1 MKEVLIASAILIIM
15 IIALNYLN
23 KKLMNEIETLK
34 FNLNLTNYEILKT
47 KELLSNITYMYQD
60 KLNKE
65 YAKREALE
73 KRIESL
79 EESVNIL
86 EDKVK
91 QKGLINPSY
100 SELVQF
106 IAEDTT
112 NTRTYVKGK
121 FVCTDFSN
129 TFVANFRNKGYYS
142 CPTELDFKDGA
153 HVIVAVN
160 TTDRGL
166 VYVEPQTD
174 QIVYKIDLGDKY
186 CSLVGWDCYWKI
198 EKISNC
204 FEVMA

>member
-1 MKEVLIASAILIIM
+1 MKEVLIALIILIIM

-34 FNLNLTNYEILKT
+34 FNLNLTNHEILKT
-47 KELLSNITYMYQD
+47 KELLNNITYIYQEE
-60 KLNKE
+60 LNKE

-79 EESVNIL
+79 EENVNIL

-91 QKGLINPSY
+91 QKGLVNPSY
-100 SELVQF
+100 SELIHF

-112 NTRTYVKGK
+112 NTKTYVKGK

-129 TFVANFRNKGYYS
+129 TFIANFRNKGYYS
-142 CPTELDFKDGA
+142 CLAELDFEDKA
-153 HVIVAVN
+153 HAIVAVN

-174 QIVYKIDLGDKY
+174 QIIYKIDLGDNY

-198 EKISNC
+198 EKISSC
-204 FEVMA
+204 FEVRS